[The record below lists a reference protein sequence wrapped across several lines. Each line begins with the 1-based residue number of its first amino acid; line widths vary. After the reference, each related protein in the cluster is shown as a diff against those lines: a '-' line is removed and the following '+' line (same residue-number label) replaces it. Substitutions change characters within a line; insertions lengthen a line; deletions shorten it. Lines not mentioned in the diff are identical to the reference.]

1 VFDPAAVQDR
11 GVPGNAA
18 QPPSGIAYVVVNGE
32 VVLDNGAMTK
42 ARPGRGLMR
51 GGVTGS
57 GGF

>member
-1 VFDPAAVQDR
+1 MFDPAAVQDR
-11 GVPGNAA
+11 AVPGNAA